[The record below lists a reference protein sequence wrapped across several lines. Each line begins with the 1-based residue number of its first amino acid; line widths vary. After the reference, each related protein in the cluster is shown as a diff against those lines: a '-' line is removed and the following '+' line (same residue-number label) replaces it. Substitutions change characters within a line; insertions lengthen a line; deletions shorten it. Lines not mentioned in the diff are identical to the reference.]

1 MKAIGFEPA
10 PCPQPSVYIAGAS
23 IVLAAVATA
32 HSDAAQAEAIRE
44 AVGRVVA
51 AGGHSRLAC
60 VTVVPP
66 SPDLGG
72 SAPHDTA
79 TSQRPGTAC
88 CCATGPEPLKLPGTQ
103 ISFHVLEAN
112 NPAAALLEYAR
123 ANAVDH
129 IVIGAPPHDVRL
141 HGMLGAVAPRVAPDA
156 APEPLQLLRRLGTV
170 SMKVA
175 AEAPCTVTLVRA
187 AAAGA

>member
-1 MKAIGFEPA
+1 M
-10 PCPQPSVYIAGAS
+10 
-23 IVLAAVATA
+23 
-32 HSDAAQAEAIRE
+32 
-44 AVGRVVA
+44 
-51 AGGHSRLAC
+51 
-60 VTVVPP
+60 
-66 SPDLGG
+66 
-72 SAPHDTA
+72 
-79 TSQRPGTAC
+79 
-88 CCATGPEPLKLPGTQ
+88 
-103 ISFHVLEAN
+103 LEAN

-175 AEAPCTVTLVRA
+175 AERPVR
-187 AAAGA
+187 